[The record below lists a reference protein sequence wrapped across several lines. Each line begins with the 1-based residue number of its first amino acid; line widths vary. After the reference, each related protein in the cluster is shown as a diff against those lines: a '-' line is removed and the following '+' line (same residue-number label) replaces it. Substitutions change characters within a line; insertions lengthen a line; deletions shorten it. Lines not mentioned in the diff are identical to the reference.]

1 MAGMQQC
8 NSAQCISYKAAISAC
23 VKCPMKSE
31 LLELQVFL
39 AKLLSN
45 RVAAIF
51 KAVARNQGV
60 LLTPLA
66 MKSEVSDEFKL
77 AAVCFSSGRWETP

>member
-23 VKCPMKSE
+23 VKGPMKSE

-39 AKLLSN
+39 A
-45 RVAAIF
+45 
-51 KAVARNQGV
+51 
-60 LLTPLA
+60 
-66 MKSEVSDEFKL
+66 
-77 AAVCFSSGRWETP
+77 SGLHALRTF